1 MVLRSIRIAMDR
13 RRHRDGRWNG
23 LFEPY
28 RGDEVVSL
36 DCETSGLDPRRDAII
51 SVGAVRVAGCR
62 IGTSDALD
70 LTLAPPENLDPES
83 VKVHKLRR
91 QDLHGGLPVA
101 EAMEQV
107 LEFVGNRP
115 LLGYNVA
122 FDVAIID
129 QHIQPLFGF
138 RLPNRKVELSEV
150 YLRRWGRPDS
160 GLEADLRLETIATR
174 LGLPVPR
181 GRHTALND
189 AVFTAALYVRMM
201 HGKRSS

>member
-1 MVLRSIRIAMDR
+1 MVLRSIRIALDR
-13 RRHRDGRWNG
+13 RRHRDSRWNG

-28 RGDEVVSL
+28 QGDEVVSL
-36 DCETSGLDPRRDAII
+36 DCETSGLDPRKDAII
-51 SVGAVRVAGCR
+51 SVGAVRVDGCR
-62 IGTSDALD
+62 IGTSEALD
-70 LTLAPPENLDPES
+70 LTLAPPEKLDPES

-101 EAMEQV
+101 DAMAQV

-129 QHIQPLFGF
+129 RHIEPLFGF
-138 RLPNRKVELSEV
+138 RLPNRKVELADV
-150 YLRRWGRPDS
+150 YLRRCGRPDS
-160 GLEADLRLETIATR
+160 GLEADLRLETIAR
-174 LGLPVPR
+174 KLGLPVPR
-181 GRHTALND
+181 GRHTALKD

-201 HGKRSS
+201 HGKRPT